1 MSTLLLRFTAPLQSW
16 GSDSKFDIRKTER
29 EPTKSGVVGLLAAA
43 LGRKRDE
50 AIDDLTALR
59 FGVRVDHEGE
69 QLQDFHMVHSEG
81 KNATSYVTKRYY
93 LSDAIFLVGL
103 EGDDG
108 TLTALV
114 QALAHPVFPL
124 FLGRRSCPPEG
135 RVCLGLRRTDLL
147 SALCAEPWQLPQWRQ
162 AKQKDPLLRI
172 LTDAKDAPNT
182 SARQHDLP
190 LSFHQE
196 NRQYGDRLIMEHA
209 AIRASYVSS
218 PLGNPTEHDPMNGLE
233 GDTDVPISHCD

>member
-69 QLQDFHMVHSEG
+69 QLQDFHMVYFEG
-81 KNATSYVTKRYY
+81 KQKIPNVTEAEKADSYLTNRYY

-103 EGDDG
+103 EGDDE
-108 TLTALV
+108 TLTALA

-135 RVCLGLRRTDLL
+135 RVCLGLRHTDLL
-147 SALCAEPWQLPQWRQ
+147 SALRAEPWQLPQWRQ

-182 SARQHDLP
+182 SAR
-190 LSFHQE
+190 
-196 NRQYGDRLIMEHA
+196 
-209 AIRASYVSS
+209 
-218 PLGNPTEHDPMNGLE
+218 
-233 GDTDVPISHCD
+233 